1 MEDGGRREGG
11 RREGGR
17 SEGGRWRR
25 KMKGGRRTARGRGV
39 PKFPDELLRV
49 LHSRSLLAEGVRVQ
63 ASLGHLDFFR
73 DWKRFSDSPTPRPAD
88 SRLPDS
94 PTPRLPDSST
104 PRLADSPTPSLLDS
118 LTPRLLDAP
127 APRLPDSTTG

>member
-11 RREGGR
+11 RR
-17 SEGGRWRR
+17 EGGRWRR

-63 ASLGHLDFFR
+63 ASLGHLEFF
-73 DWKRFSDSPTPRPAD
+73 KGLEAI
-88 SRLPDS
+88 
-94 PTPRLPDSST
+94 PRLPDSST
-104 PRLADSPTPSLLDS
+104 RRLPTPRLSDSPT
-118 LTPRLLDAP
+118 A
-127 APRLPDSTTG
+127 